1 MKGCKMDNTVCN
13 ICGNYMDVFDKQ
25 QEFSINKKIH
35 YGSKYDGCTIGL
47 NICSECMDRII
58 DECEVSPIC
67 EN

>member
-1 MKGCKMDNTVCN
+1 
-13 ICGNYMDVFDKQ
+13 MDVFDKQ